1 MVVLSRVG
9 SPTMSATVAG
19 NQQQQ
24 HPHQE
29 WDINDSNVPRVAE
42 YDTWSE
48 WADGHVRK
56 VYGPDCEEA
65 RRHASGWAMRNTN
78 NHNVSILKK
87 SCLGVLVCSQAC
99 VLPGGGRVHLR
110 PAICDKARKKQ
121 QGKPCPN
128 RQCTGKLEVLSCR
141 GHCGYPVTHFWR
153 HTEHAIF
160 FQAKGQ
166 HDHPRPEAKST
177 SEARRSAGAVR
188 RARGLVALLARDA
201 ALGSK
206 LMSLRGGTKR
216 PNTDPL
222 ELPPRTAAPP
232 PPLISDK
239 AGYSCSCPP
248 FECVCG
254 LQTTLSHP
262 YPTQPP
268 PQQHQANFYQ
278 QQTIPPETPFWLQEP
293 QQNHHETTLGYC
305 LPSQV
310 PQEPAYPDFPVFQ
323 GELFQPEEIFQLDQP
338 LRQDFQ
344 SSQEAA
350 TRSPPSLLDLGSG
363 IIKYQVSK
371 QPQEAYWHQLLSDD
385 SSSSHLS
392 LSQANNHDERLQFA
406 TFECSRTCSNEPIP
420 YSCEKLS
427 KEEEEEE
434 GEGEEAKKH
443 DEQSSYW
450 LSDSRADFSH
460 YDDKTMTCGMSK
472 NHLEDYQKEIET
484 AIHPSQSPNTQ
495 NTPVFTNFDNYHQI
509 IDTNVT
515 KSPGIGDRLFPESND
530 GTIQHPHSSP
540 EPYFYPNNDRCH
552 YTCQVVDTR
561 LPQIQL
567 PPSNSGNYDVSDIEI
582 PQFVDYTLVGML
594 CNSGDDNLAN
604 NNVLLPNCQQSPHQ
618 AYVQNH

>member
-19 NQQQQ
+19 TQQQQ

-56 VYGPDCEEA
+56 VYAPDCEEA

-206 LMSLRGGTKR
+206 LMSLRGTKR

-222 ELPPRTAAPP
+222 EIPPRTTQP

-239 AGYSCSCPP
+239 GYSCSCPP

-254 LQTTLSHP
+254 VQSPLHA
-262 YPTQPP
+262 YNP
-268 PQQHQANFYQ
+268 PQPQTNFYP
-278 QQTIPPETPFWLQEP
+278 QQTLPPETGFWLQEP

-310 PQEPAYPDFPVFQ
+310 PQEPSYPDFPVFQ
-323 GELFQPEEIFQLDQP
+323 GDLFQPEEIFQLDQP
-338 LRQDFQ
+338 LRPDFQ

-350 TRSPPSLLDLGSG
+350 RSPPTLLDLGSG
-363 IIKYQVSK
+363 IIKYEVAK
-371 QPQEAYWHQLLSDD
+371 QPQETYWHQLLSDD

-392 LSQANNHDERLQFA
+392 LTQGNNHDERLQFQG
-406 TFECSRTCSNEPIP
+406 FEGTKTSSTDPLAYSYDKSREITNE
-420 YSCEKLS
+420 S
-427 KEEEEEE
+427 
-434 GEGEEAKKH
+434 KKH
-443 DEQSSYW
+443 YESFW
-450 LSDSRADFSH
+450 LDNRSDFH
-460 YDDKTMTCGMSK
+460 YEDKFNPCGMKTS
-472 NHLEDYQKEIET
+472 LEYQKDVET
-484 AIHPSQSPNTQ
+484 AMHPSQSPNTQ
-495 NTPVFTNFDNYHQI
+495 NTSTFTNFDDYHQI
-509 IDTNVT
+509 IESNVT
-515 KSPGIGDRLFPESND
+515 KSPTLGDRLFPETAES
-530 GTIQHPHSSP
+530 TIQQHSSP
-540 EPYFYPNNDRCH
+540 EPYFYPSNDRCH
-552 YTCQVVDTR
+552 YTCDVDSR
-561 LPQIQL
+561 MPQIQL
-567 PPSNSGNYDVSDIEI
+567 PTNSGNYDVSDIEI

-594 CNSGDDNLAN
+594 CNSGEDNLGGSG
-604 NNVLLPNCQQSPHQ
+604 LLGGCQQSPQQ